1 MLHLFAEIAP
11 MQVLWANQNAFTDLL
26 HRFGYFIKRGRQR
39 LDVFALERRDK
50 CFAELLGQLLRNL
63 LISAAAAHKSF
74 ETFRR
79 SLLLELFEQVD
90 QMVNTRVRLLR
101 ARFQQIKKSLVV
113 AEDFLDRQHKRQSF

>member
-1 MLHLFAEIAP
+1 MFHLFAEIAP
-11 MQVLWANQNAFTDLL
+11 MQVLWANQNALADLL
-26 HRFGYFIKRGRQR
+26 HRLGYFIKRGRKR

-50 CFAELLGQLLRNL
+50 CFAELLGQLLRDL
-63 LISAAAAHKSF
+63 LIFAAAADKSF

-90 QMVNTRVRLLR
+90 QMVDTRVRLLC
-101 ARFQQIKKSLVV
+101 ARLQQIEELLIV